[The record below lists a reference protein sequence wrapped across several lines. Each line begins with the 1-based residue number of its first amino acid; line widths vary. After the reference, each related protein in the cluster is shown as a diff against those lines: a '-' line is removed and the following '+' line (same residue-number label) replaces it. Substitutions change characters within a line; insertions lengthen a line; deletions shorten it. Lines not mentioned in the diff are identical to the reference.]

1 MLHIYGCSNQ
11 GFLVYLYLGAIHDC
25 TSQNCPCSG
34 SSCGCCPYSSSQ
46 CDAGGKYF
54 MNPTSNASSDAFSP
68 CSISTICSAMSDFT
82 SCLEGKLHLLL
93 LLFFLCLIVDFIMYS
108 SWFKKYYFIT
118 AMW

>member
-1 MLHIYGCSNQ
+1 
-11 GFLVYLYLGAIHDC
+11 
-25 TSQNCPCSG
+25 
-34 SSCGCCPYSSSQ
+34 
-46 CDAGGKYF
+46 